1 MYLNIHSQY
10 SLRYGTVSIENLVEQ
25 AKRHGV
31 EQMALTDINNST
43 GAMEFIRTCM
53 DAGIKPITGIE
64 FRRAEQLLYIGIA
77 CNREG
82 MKELNDFLSFHN
94 LNSLELP
101 DKPWEFQNAYIIYP
115 YLHHDHPLKDNEF
128 LGISYQYLGK
138 LFGKPLSLIKHK
150 LVVLQTV
157 TISNR
162 TEHRLHEYLRAIDL
176 NTLLSKVNDRD
187 RCHKDEMF
195 MPVDKVREYYSLYPF
210 IIHNTEKL
218 MNDCSSSFEKGSK
231 NRKTF
236 TGSPRDDKDMMEKL
250 ALEGME
256 YRYGRSNREALK
268 RVKKELRVIDEVA
281 FSAYF
286 LITWDIIRYS
296 MSKGYYHIGRGSG
309 ANSIV
314 AYCMRITDVDPIELD
329 LYFERFLNRQ
339 RSSPPDFDIDYSWDE
354 REDVQDYIFKKY
366 GSKHTALLGTMS
378 TFKDRSIIR
387 EIGKVMG
394 LPVSEIDGFTDSVKA
409 SQNRNDP
416 TFQKIMAIQ
425 SFMKDMPN
433 QRSIHAGGIL
443 ISEEPITYY
452 TALDLPPKGMPTVQ
466 WDMYE
471 AEAIGYE
478 KFDILSQR
486 GIGHIK
492 EAVNLI
498 LENQKVKVDV
508 HLARSFMSDPK
519 INAQLKTG
527 DTIGCFYIESP
538 TMRQL
543 LKKLRCETYLT
554 LVAASSIIRPGVATS
569 GMMKSYIRNFHDPGN
584 VKYLHPVMEE
594 HLKETFGV
602 MVYQEDVIKICYHYA
617 GLDLSDAD
625 VLRRGMSGKY
635 RSKKEFD
642 RLVQCFFDRAK
653 EIGRDEETTQEVW
666 RQVSSFAGY
675 SFSKA
680 HSASFAVES
689 YQSLFLKT
697 YYPLE
702 FMVAVL
708 NNYGGFYQRWVYVH
722 ELKKAGANVYLPCVN
737 QSEAKV
743 CIKGTDA
750 WLGFIGLQGLEN
762 HYIEL
767 IPNERNANG
776 CYLDLADFIKRTA
789 ITLNQAIIL
798 IRIGALGFTGKNKK
812 ELLWEVHNYL
822 GSKTILKQ
830 NTELFCIEAKE
841 FYLPELQTSV
851 LEDAYNELE
860 LLGYPVTL
868 TMFDLMKSAYRGDA
882 LADDLLKHVGKTIKL
897 VGNYVC
903 EKTVYT
909 KNNKKM
915 WFGTFLDK
923 HGNFLDTTHFPAST
937 PVYPFRGKGCYL
949 ISGKVVED
957 FGFPSIEV
965 LQFAKL
971 PIKDNPVI

>member
-1 MYLNIHSQY
+1 MYLNVHSQY
-10 SLRYGTVSIENLVEQ
+10 SLRYGILSVEKLAEQ
-25 AKRHGV
+25 AKISGI

-43 GAMEFIRTCM
+43 GAIEFIRECQSN
-53 DAGIKPITGIE
+53 GIKAITGIE
-64 FRRAEQLLYIGIA
+64 FRRSSILLYIGIA
-77 CNREG
+77 RNREG
-82 MKELNDFLSFHN
+82 MKELNDFLTFYN
-94 LNSLELP
+94 LNCLELP
-101 DKPWEFQNAYIIYP
+101 DKPWDFQNAYIIYP
-115 YLHHDHPLKDNEF
+115 YSSKHRALKENEF
-128 LGISYQYLGK
+128 LGIPYRELNS
-138 LFGKPLSLIKHK
+138 LFGKPISGIRDKIVALH
-150 LVVLQTV
+150 TV
-157 TISNR
+157 SISNKL
-162 TEHRLHEYLRAIDL
+162 EHRLHQYLRAVDL
-176 NTLLSKVNDRD
+176 NTLLSKISGTDQ
-187 RCHKDEMF
+187 CHQDEMF
-195 MPVDKVREYYSLYPF
+195 MPLDKLKECYSSHPF
-210 IIHNTEKL
+210 IVSNTQKL

-236 TGSPRDDKDMMEKL
+236 TGSRKDDKDLLEKL
-250 ALEGME
+250 AIEGMQ

-268 RVKKELRVIDEVA
+268 RVKKELQVIHELN

-296 MSKGYYHIGRGSG
+296 MARGYYHIGRGSG

-314 AYCMRITDVDPIELD
+314 SYCLRITDVDPIELD

-354 REDVQDYIFKKY
+354 REDVQDYIFKRY
-366 GSKHTALLGTMS
+366 GSNKTALLGTMS

-394 LPVSEIDGFTDSVKA
+394 LPRLEIDSFTDHTRL
-409 SQNRNDP
+409 SQNRDNP
-416 TFQKIMAIQ
+416 TFQKIMTIH

-433 QRSIHAGGIL
+433 QRSIHAGGVL

-492 EAVNLI
+492 EAVNLV
-498 LENQKVKVDV
+498 LENRKEKIDIHAV
-508 HLARSFMSDPK
+508 RSFMNDPK

-538 TMRQL
+538 AMRQL
-543 LKKLRCETYLT
+543 LKKLGCETYLT
-554 LVAASSIIRPGVATS
+554 LVAASSIIRPGVASS
-569 GMMKSYIRNFHDPGN
+569 GMMKSYIRSFHDPEN
-584 VKYLHPVMEE
+584 VEYLHPVMKE
-594 HLKETFGV
+594 HLQETFGI

-617 GLDLSDAD
+617 GLDLTDAD

-642 RLVQCFFDRAK
+642 RLVQRFFDRAK
-653 EIGRDEETTQEVW
+653 EIGRDEKTTEEVW

-697 YYPLE
+697 YYPME

-722 ELKKAGANVYLPCVN
+722 ELQKAGANVQLPCVN
-737 QSEAKV
+737 NSETKV
-743 CIKGTDA
+743 IIRDTDA

-762 HYIEL
+762 HFIEL
-767 IPNERNANG
+767 IPAERYANG
-776 CYLDLADFIKRTA
+776 PYRDLADFIKRTA
-789 ITLNQAIIL
+789 ITLDQAIIL
-798 IRIGALGFTGKNKK
+798 IRIGAFRFWGKNKK

-822 GSKTILKQ
+822 GSKNIPTQ
-830 NTELFCIEAKE
+830 NTELFCTEIKE
-841 FYLPELQTSV
+841 FYLPELLTSE

-860 LLGYPVTL
+860 LLGYPL
-868 TMFDLMKSAYRGDA
+868 SLSMFDLMKSSYRGDVA
-882 LADDLLKHVGKTIKL
+882 VEDLIKHVGKTVKL
-897 VGNYVC
+897 AGNYVC
-903 EKTVYT
+903 EKTVRT

-915 WFGTFLDK
+915 WFGTFLDSR
-923 HGNFLDTTHFPAST
+923 GNFLDTTHFPASA
-937 PVYPFRGKGCYL
+937 PGYPFRGKGCYL

-965 LQFAKL
+965 DKFAKL
-971 PIKDNPVI
+971 PIRDNPVF